1 MVSTRAARGAGAGL
15 LASARTQRVPCVGGS
30 LKQAACVA
38 LGSGE
43 NMRTLAWALFLKK
56 SSRNSM
62 FLWSRQSRKQ
72 EGQFWDLLVLPRS
85 SFVFIFCLCRAW
97 SKLSF
102 HLNSLESLP
111 PSL

>member
-1 MVSTRAARGAGAGL
+1 MLLVVSTRAARGAGAGL

-62 FLWSRQSRKQ
+62 FLGAGRAESRRVNFGIYWCCQDPVSYLFSASA
-72 EGQFWDLLVLPRS
+72 EHGVS
-85 SFVFIFCLCRAW
+85 YHFI
-97 SKLSF
+97 
-102 HLNSLESLP
+102 
-111 PSL
+111 